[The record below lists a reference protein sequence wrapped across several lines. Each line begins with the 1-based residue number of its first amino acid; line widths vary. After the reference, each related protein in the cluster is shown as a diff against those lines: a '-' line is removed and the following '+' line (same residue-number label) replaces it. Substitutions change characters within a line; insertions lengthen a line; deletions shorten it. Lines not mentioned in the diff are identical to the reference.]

1 MAYVAELGYLDGHDH
16 SMVDRDRV
24 IQSIEG
30 MERAC
35 FQETNRLVRIRML
48 GGVAGVRSN
57 AAPLPIAWFV
67 DTRHSWCQHQA
78 ASRSSTDAA
87 AMKSKIL
94 QFNGRTWQSS
104 G

>member
-1 MAYVAELGYLDGHDH
+1 VAYVAELGYLNGHDH
-16 SMVDRDRV
+16 AMVGGDRI

-57 AAPLPIAWFV
+57 AAPMPIGWFV
-67 DTRHSWCQHQA
+67 DFIVLLRPWDT
-78 ASRSSTDAA
+78 
-87 AMKSKIL
+87 
-94 QFNGRTWQSS
+94 TW
-104 G
+104 

>member
-1 MAYVAELGYLDGHDH
+1 MAYVAKLGYLDGHDH
-16 SMVDRDRV
+16 AMVDEDRV

-57 AAPLPIAWFV
+57 AAPMPIAWFC
-67 DTRHSWCQHQA
+67 R
-78 ASRSSTDAA
+78 
-87 AMKSKIL
+87 I
-94 QFNGRTWQSS
+94 
-104 G
+104 

>member
-16 SMVDRDRV
+16 AMVDEDRV

-48 GGVAGVRSN
+48 GGVGGSPGQPGPYPDWIVRQ
-57 AAPLPIAWFV
+57 F
-67 DTRHSWCQHQA
+67 Q
-78 ASRSSTDAA
+78 
-87 AMKSKIL
+87 SKVA
-94 QFNGRTWQSS
+94 TSP
-104 G
+104 

>member
-16 SMVDRDRV
+16 AMVDEDRV

-48 GGVAGVRSN
+48 GGVGGSPGQPGPYPDRIVRR
-57 AAPLPIAWFV
+57 LF
-67 DTRHSWCQHQA
+67 
-78 ASRSSTDAA
+78 
-87 AMKSKIL
+87 
-94 QFNGRTWQSS
+94 F
-104 G
+104 

>member
-16 SMVDRDRV
+16 AVVDGDRV

-35 FQETNRLVRIRML
+35 FQEANRLVRIRML

-57 AAPLPIAWFV
+57 PGPYPDRLV
-67 DTRHSWCQHQA
+67 
-78 ASRSSTDAA
+78 
-87 AMKSKIL
+87 L
-94 QFNGRTWQSS
+94 QFYSTCMCDTPLGLALECECDFRSLVWNRRHH
-104 G
+104 

>member
-16 SMVDRDRV
+16 AMVDEDRV

-48 GGVAGVRSN
+48 GGVGGSPGQPGPYPDSIVIWYLAIENTPSF
-57 AAPLPIAWFV
+57 W
-67 DTRHSWCQHQA
+67 
-78 ASRSSTDAA
+78 SS
-87 AMKSKIL
+87 
-94 QFNGRTWQSS
+94 FP
-104 G
+104 

>member
-16 SMVDRDRV
+16 AMVDEDRV

-35 FQETNRLVRIRML
+35 FQEANRLVRIRML

-57 AAPLPIAWFV
+57 AAPMPIASHT
-67 DTRHSWCQHQA
+67 DKGKIM
-78 ASRSSTDAA
+78 RS
-87 AMKSKIL
+87 
-94 QFNGRTWQSS
+94 QFTIFRSIQNVC
-104 G
+104 

>member
-16 SMVDRDRV
+16 AMVGGDRI

-57 AAPLPIAWFV
+57 AAPMPIALICEFCGLQDGLSEQIGERV
-67 DTRHSWCQHQA
+67 DARILERRFNV
-78 ASRSSTDAA
+78 RSV
-87 AMKSKIL
+87 
-94 QFNGRTWQSS
+94 S
-104 G
+104 GTAF

>member
-1 MAYVAELGYLDGHDH
+1 MAYVTELGYLDGHDH
-16 SMVDRDRV
+16 AMVDEDRV

-57 AAPLPIAWFV
+57 AAPMPIGLLRTFPRCHSDIPIDQFFWFDLPIFV
-67 DTRHSWCQHQA
+67 
-78 ASRSSTDAA
+78 AA
-87 AMKSKIL
+87 A
-94 QFNGRTWQSS
+94 
-104 G
+104 